1 MGEDIERF
9 RWMLARYKSTINIA
23 IADATLH
30 VFLGPFPL
38 LTPPPPSS
46 IRLTIWLVV
55 ADQMLLPPSLLSIKI

>member
-38 LTPPPPSS
+38 LTPPLQSG
-46 IRLTIWLVV
+46 
-55 ADQMLLPPSLLSIKI
+55 